1 MTIEKWIQSTT
12 QQLSSLPHSSARLDA
27 MLLFE
32 YVMRRDRSWIL
43 AHPADV
49 IPIDSLSKLNQLLG
63 QRKSGQ
69 PIAYIL
75 GRKEFY
81 GYDFEV
87 NPDVLI
93 PRPETEAM
101 IEILTEERKALG
113 LKSDPVILDI
123 GTGSGCLA
131 ITAKMLLPKST
142 VYATDISQP
151 ALTTASNNA
160 QKHGV
165 DITLLLG
172 DLLDPILANKQAIP
186 GLDDTIIVLANLPY
200 VPNDLDLDEITLQ
213 EPNLALFGGQDGL
226 DYYRSLLSQI
236 AELPPV
242 RQLILTEAL
251 IDQHQTMSEI
261 FDAHGFTPTKT
272 SGLVQA
278 FYKG

>member
-1 MTIEKWIQSTT
+1 MTIEKWIKNATL
-12 QQLSSLPHSSARLDA
+12 QLSSLPHSSARLDA
-27 MLLFE
+27 ILLLE
-32 YVMRRDRSWIL
+32 YIIKHDQSWIL
-43 AHPADV
+43 AHFADV
-49 IPIDSLSKLNQLLG
+49 VPVDSLSKLNQLLE

-75 GRKEFY
+75 GHKEFY

-131 ITAKMLLPKST
+131 IMAKILLPKST

-151 ALTTASNNA
+151 ALTIAGNNA

-172 DLLDPILANKQAIP
+172 DLLDPILTNKQTIP

-213 EPNLALFGGQDGL
+213 EPSLALFGGQDGL
-226 DYYRSLLSQI
+226 DYYRLLLDQASK
-236 AELPPV
+236 LPST
-242 RQLILTEAL
+242 RQLIITESL
-251 IDQHQTMSEI
+251 ITQHQTMLEI
-261 FDAHGFTPTKT
+261 FDARDFTLVKT

-278 FYKG
+278 FYRS